1 MLGHHDWD
9 LSPPP
14 PPDPTHTSDGLLFS
28 PLISSPSSAAA
39 AASYSFHLDYLS
51 WDPTEAAAPSAAVMR
66 CQAAG
71 CAADLGR
78 AKHYHRRHRVCDFH
92 SKAAAVIVSGCGG
105 GAEQRFCQQCSR
117 CVWLSE
123 FDGEKR
129 SCRRRLADHN
139 RRRRKSQPGPIFEER
154 KPDSSVADAC
164 LENRTS

>member
-1 MLGHHDWD
+1 
-9 LSPPP
+9 
-14 PPDPTHTSDGLLFS
+14 
-28 PLISSPSSAAA
+28 
-39 AASYSFHLDYLS
+39 
-51 WDPTEAAAPSAAVMR
+51 MR

-117 CVWLSE
+117 FHQLSE

-139 RRRRKSQPGPIFEER
+139 RRRRKSQPGPSSEEG
-154 KPDSSVADAC
+154 KPDSPAADAC